1 MGNCE
6 FEREQGGL
14 EGKALG
20 EEREGEIMRLYYNLK
35 N

>member
-20 EEREGEIMRLYYNLK
+20 EERKGGNHAIIL
-35 N
+35 